1 MICNLAFFEENQ
13 NTNYIIDTA
22 TKILKSADRRITRNW
37 VINNISIDN
46 QTEIITQVIGG
57 INDLLG
63 AEYLQIPDIQVNK
76 KQGQSKYEKERAE
89 KQNKIKNASNVLAKK
104 QEINL
109 IEDITL
115 VMMKTGN
122 TYSEIMTMPI
132 LIFKNIV
139 KQIIINE
146 MRTDDDY
153 NLAYLNYQL
162 DKYKEE
168 INSGKAVISTSP
180 KGANLRELKQFFR

>member
-1 MICNLAFFEENQ
+1 MADFDNFDTELEKVLQAAERGMKKAVIKFQADTQMI
-13 NTNYIIDTA
+13 THVDTG
-22 TKILKSADRRITRNW
+22 TLRRSWTHK
-37 VINNISIDN
+37 
-46 QTEIITQVIGG
+46 TE
-57 INDLLG
+57 
-63 AEYLQIPDIQVNK
+63 
-76 KQGQSKYEKERAE
+76 KQGDNIIQTAICKRYQTKSSKQSEVI
-89 KQNKIKNASNVLAKK
+89 QTVNFNNVR
-104 QEINL
+104 EYI
-109 IEDITL
+109 
-115 VMMKTGN
+115 
-122 TYSEIMTMPI
+122 I

>member
-1 MICNLAFFEENQ
+1 MIQTVNFNNVRE
-13 NTNYIIDTA
+13 YI
-22 TKILKSADRRITRNW
+22 
-37 VINNISIDN
+37 
-46 QTEIITQVIGG
+46 
-57 INDLLG
+57 
-63 AEYLQIPDIQVNK
+63 
-76 KQGQSKYEKERAE
+76 
-89 KQNKIKNASNVLAKK
+89 
-104 QEINL
+104 
-109 IEDITL
+109 
-115 VMMKTGN
+115 
-122 TYSEIMTMPI
+122 I